1 MKFNF
6 IKTYDLFGVN
16 LSPFIQKS
24 RIAQLYY
31 FNFWVT
37 DKV

>member
-16 LSPFIQKS
+16 LSAFIQKS
-24 RIAQLYY
+24 RTGQLYY

-37 DKV
+37 GKV